1 MYMKLHIPDSRNR
14 DWTCALF
21 IIKKIFSFSKRKKEI
36 FPAGGQINK
45 NPETAADR
53 VRSKDRGGIYMVHLK
68 LYFIFRKYRKG
79 AVNHE
84 RI

>member
-1 MYMKLHIPDSRNR
+1 MRLTYYKENF
-14 DWTCALF
+14 F
-21 IIKKIFSFSKRKKEI
+21 IFKEKKEI